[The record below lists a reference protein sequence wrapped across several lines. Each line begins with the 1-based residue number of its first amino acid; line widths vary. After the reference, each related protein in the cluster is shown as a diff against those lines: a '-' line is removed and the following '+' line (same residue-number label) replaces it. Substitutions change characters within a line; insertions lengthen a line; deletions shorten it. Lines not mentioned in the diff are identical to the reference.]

1 MLTITDT
8 AAEAVRQISEGSG
21 LEPDPGLRISAGP
34 PTPQGTPLEISI
46 TAGAEANDQTVEEGG
61 ARVYLEELVAPA
73 LDDKVLD
80 AEIEG
85 DQVSFALRDAEPDL
99 GSSSANGNQPGV

>member
-1 MLTITDT
+1 MLTITNA
-8 AAEAVRQISEGSG
+8 AAEAVRQVSASSG
-21 LEPDPGLRISAGP
+21 LEPEPGLRITAGE
-34 PTPQGTPLEISI
+34 PTSEGTPLEISV
-46 TAGAEANDQTVEEGG
+46 AAEAEATDETIEEDG

-85 DQVSFALRDAEPDL
+85 DSVHFALRDAQP
-99 GSSSANGNQPGV
+99 GSSNGNAPGV

>member
-1 MLTITDT
+1 MLTITDN

-21 LEPDPGLRISAGP
+21 LEPEPGLRISVGA
-34 PTPQGTPLEISI
+34 PTPEGTPLEISI
-46 TAGAEANDQTVEEGG
+46 APEAESTDQTIEEHG
-61 ARVYLEELVAPA
+61 ARVYLEELVVPA

-85 DQVSFALRDAEPDL
+85 DQVRFALRAAEP
-99 GSSSANGNQPGV
+99 GSEAPGV

>member
-8 AAEAVRQISEGSG
+8 AAEAVRHISEVSG
-21 LEPDPGLRISAGP
+21 LEPEPGLRISAGEP
-34 PTPQGTPLEISI
+34 SPQGTSLEISI
-46 TAGAEANDQTVEEGG
+46 AAGAEMTDQTVEEDG
-61 ARVYLEELVAPA
+61 ARVYLEDVVAPA

-85 DQVSFALRDAEPDL
+85 DQVRFALREAAPD
-99 GSSSANGNQPGV
+99 GIDGV